1 MPHPDGSLRLLP
13 LIGISVA
20 LLSVAAAC
28 SSSPSGPSTGGGT
41 GPGTGGGTTPS
52 TGQTAVV
59 LGAGD
64 IGMCGADGITPL
76 PSVAATARLVAGLQ
90 GQVILAGD
98 IAYLHGSAANF
109 RDCFNPSWG
118 PFRSRWRPVPG
129 NHEYESA
136 GAAPYFAYFG
146 EDAGAGA
153 TGYYSF
159 MAGDWLV
166 LMLNSNIPAG
176 RGSAQFEFARQQ
188 LEAQRTP
195 CTLAVWHH
203 PLFASG
209 PNGANAVMRDIW
221 SLLETAD
228 AEVVLTGHDH
238 LYERFAR
245 QTAGGVADPAKGVRQ
260 FVAGTGGAE
269 LYGFV
274 RTSANSEV
282 RIAQFG
288 IVRFTLKPAQFEW
301 EFLTTNGAV
310 ADSGLDTC
318 H

>member
-1 MPHPDGSLRLLP
+1 MPHPYGSLRLFF
-13 LIGISVA
+13 LIGTSIA
-20 LLSVAAAC
+20 LLSAAEAC
-28 SSSPSGPSTGGGT
+28 SSSPSSPSAGGGT
-41 GPGTGGGTTPS
+41 LLVATSTTPA

-59 LGAGD
+59 LGVGD
-64 IGMCGADGITPL
+64 IGMCGSNGTTPL
-76 PSVAATARLVAGLQ
+76 DSVAATARLVAGLQ
-90 GQVILAGD
+90 GQLILAGD

-118 PFRSRWRPVPG
+118 QFRNRWRPVPG
-129 NHEYESA
+129 NHEYETPGA
-136 GAAPYFAYFG
+136 GPYFAYFG
-146 EDAGAGA
+146 EDAGADG

-176 RGSAQFEFARQQ
+176 RGSAQFEFARMQ

-195 CTLAVWHH
+195 CTMAVWHH

-209 PNGANAVMRDIW
+209 PNGANAVMRDMW
-221 SLLETAD
+221 SLLETAN
-228 AEVVLTGHDH
+228 AEVVLAAHDH

-245 QTAGGVADPAKGVRQ
+245 QTAGGVADPAKGVRE

-269 LYGFV
+269 LYNFV
-274 RTSANSEV
+274 RPAANSEV

-288 IVRFTLKPAQFEW
+288 VVRLTLKPAQLDW
-301 EFLTTNGAV
+301 EFLTNNGAV
-310 ADSGLDTC
+310 VDSGLDTC